1 MALWDAEV
9 EALRPRINEEVAGL
23 LALFPP
29 PSGEFDDAALA
40 TVRAMFT
47 PVLSDEGVDR
57 SIPGPRGDIRL
68 RTFAPAGAAEGVM
81 LNIHGGAWVMGT
93 PQMNDLANALIARE
107 LGVAVVSVDYRLAP
121 EHPYP
126 AGHDDCEAAAVW
138 VLEHAASEFGTDRLL
153 ISGESAGAHLAA
165 ATLLRVR
172 DRHGAADRFRGAN
185 LLFGVYDVAPSPSK
199 TGVGAGPDILHPETM
214 GVAIDWFLPC
224 TTPDERRAPDVS
236 PVYGDL
242 RGLPPALFTV
252 GTADHLLDDTIMMA
266 ARWEL
271 AGNRTELL
279 LYPDAPHGCTFLT
292 AVSEHWTPR
301 MLDFLR
307 TCLKD

>member
-1 MALWDAEV
+1 MALWDAEI

-23 LALFPP
+23 LALFPA
-29 PSGEFDDAALA
+29 PSGEFDEAALDGA
-40 TVRAMFT
+40 RALFT
-47 PVLSDEGVDR
+47 PVLSGEGVDR
-57 SIPGPRGDIRL
+57 SIPGPGGDIRL
-68 RTFAPAGAAEGVM
+68 RTFTPPGDAQGVM
-81 LNIHGGAWVMGT
+81 LNIHGGAWVMGA
-93 PQMNDLANALIARE
+93 PQMNDLTNALVARE

-126 AGHDDCEAAAVW
+126 AGHDDCETAAVW
-138 VLEHAASEFGTDRLL
+138 VLDHAATEFGSDRLL

-172 DRHGAADRFRGAN
+172 DRHQAVDRFRGAN
-185 LLFGVYDVAPSPSK
+185 LVFGVYDIAPSPSK

-214 GVAIDWFLPC
+214 GAAIDWFLPGM
-224 TTPDERRAPDVS
+224 TADAMRDPDVS
-236 PVYGDL
+236 PVYADL
-242 RGLPPALFTV
+242 RGLPPALFTA

-271 AGNRTELL
+271 AGNRTEML

-307 TCLKD
+307 ACLKD